1 MLGALANSYTTMLYP
16 CLSAQGLARWGIAA
30 FAAGSAV
37 AAVAFWLL
45 TPPLG
50 LAGAGLAYALAQAVA
65 VAVIVVAYRRR
76 FGFAVPAD
84 PAAAARGRRGAERDR
99 QADSSRAKLRRQFS
113 AELI

>member
-50 LAGAGLAYALAQAVA
+50 LAGAGLAYALAQMAA

-76 FGFAVPAD
+76 FGFAV
-84 PAAAARGRRGAERDR
+84 GRRSCCRSARMPGTARDR
-99 QADSSRAKLRRQFS
+99 PYGGGAVTR
-113 AELI
+113 